1 MLITNRYKDRDLTL
15 SNEIVS
21 YIQQKGGSA
30 AICVSNVEDDNQ
42 KDFALSEIPADT
54 ECILVLGGDG
64 TLIRAATKV
73 EALQIP
79 LIGVNLGTLGYLCEL
94 EEATVFHA
102 IDCLMQDDCIME
114 ERIVLTGEKIGGNG
128 AHMALNDVVI
138 HWSGDLSM
146 LLLNVYVNGE
156 YLTTYHADGV
166 IVATP
171 TGSTGYNLST
181 GGPIVDPKARVLL
194 LTPINAHDLNS
205 KSIVFGA
212 EDVVEIKMGS
222 RRFQKDETACVSF
235 DVVIDSIHRQLTAIE
250 KVLNELKSKDSVNYF
265 PLVDTLKLDSVFT
278 ITVDSIVPGL
288 YKFGTTIH
296 FDSLQNT
303 QNRRIRSY
311 FLSADGNDTLR
322 VRDLVVDF
330 DTLKRSYNWSQYA
343 DSVYNR
349 LVITFLDTMPPAK
362 YIKPVK
368 GKKTPPAKK
377 EKLVKLDE
385 MGGEAWGTYLYR
397 PYVSRETE
405 KRLKQSLRRR

>member
-1 MLITNRYKDRDLTL
+1 MRKFMLITNRYKDRDLTL

-171 TGSTGYNLST
+171 GIIFPPEVRSWTRKQGY
-181 GGPIVDPKARVLL
+181 
-194 LTPINAHDLNS
+194 
-205 KSIVFGA
+205 F
-212 EDVVEIKMGS
+212 
-222 RRFQKDETACVSF
+222 F
-235 DVVIDSIHRQLTAIE
+235 
-250 KVLNELKSKDSVNYF
+250 
-265 PLVDTLKLDSVFT
+265 
-278 ITVDSIVPGL
+278 
-288 YKFGTTIH
+288 
-296 FDSLQNT
+296 
-303 QNRRIRSY
+303 
-311 FLSADGNDTLR
+311 
-322 VRDLVVDF
+322 
-330 DTLKRSYNWSQYA
+330 
-343 DSVYNR
+343 
-349 LVITFLDTMPPAK
+349 
-362 YIKPVK
+362 
-368 GKKTPPAKK
+368 
-377 EKLVKLDE
+377 
-385 MGGEAWGTYLYR
+385 
-397 PYVSRETE
+397 
-405 KRLKQSLRRR
+405 

>member
-1 MLITNRYKDRDLTL
+1 M
-15 SNEIVS
+15 
-21 YIQQKGGSA
+21 
-30 AICVSNVEDDNQ
+30 
-42 KDFALSEIPADT
+42 
-54 ECILVLGGDG
+54 
-64 TLIRAATKV
+64 

-102 IDCLMQDDCIME
+102 IDCLMQDACIME

-235 DVVIDSIHRQLTAIE
+235 DG
-250 KVLNELKSKDSVNYF
+250 
-265 PLVDTLKLDSVFT
+265 DTPEHLHVGD
-278 ITVDSIVPGL
+278 
-288 YKFGTTIH
+288 
-296 FDSLQNT
+296 
-303 QNRRIRSY
+303 
-311 FLSADGNDTLR
+311 R
-322 VRDLVVDF
+322 VRIAQAQS
-330 DTLKRSYNWSQYA
+330 TIWICKISNQS
-343 DSVYNR
+343 
-349 LVITFLDTMPPAK
+349 FLE
-362 YIKPVK
+362 ILR
-368 GKKTPPAKK
+368 KK
-377 EKLVKLDE
+377 
-385 MGGEAWGTYLYR
+385 MR
-397 PYVSRETE
+397 P
-405 KRLKQSLRRR
+405 

>member
-1 MLITNRYKDRDLTL
+1 MRKFMLITNRYKDRDLTL

-235 DVVIDSIHRQLTAIE
+235 DG
-250 KVLNELKSKDSVNYF
+250 
-265 PLVDTLKLDSVFT
+265 DT
-278 ITVDSIVPGL
+278 PE
-288 YKFGTTIH
+288 H
-296 FDSLQNT
+296 
-303 QNRRIRSY
+303 
-311 FLSADGNDTLR
+311 LR
-322 VRDLVVDF
+322 VGDRVRIAQAQS
-330 DTLKRSYNWSQYA
+330 TIWICKISNQS
-343 DSVYNR
+343 
-349 LVITFLDTMPPAK
+349 FLE
-362 YIKPVK
+362 ILR
-368 GKKTPPAKK
+368 KK
-377 EKLVKLDE
+377 
-385 MGGEAWGTYLYR
+385 MR
-397 PYVSRETE
+397 P
-405 KRLKQSLRRR
+405 

>member
-1 MLITNRYKDRDLTL
+1 MRKFMLITNRYKDRDLTL

-194 LTPINAHDLNS
+194 LTPINAHD
-205 KSIVFGA
+205 
-212 EDVVEIKMGS
+212 
-222 RRFQKDETACVSF
+222 
-235 DVVIDSIHRQLTAIE
+235 
-250 KVLNELKSKDSVNYF
+250 
-265 PLVDTLKLDSVFT
+265 
-278 ITVDSIVPGL
+278 
-288 YKFGTTIH
+288 
-296 FDSLQNT
+296 
-303 QNRRIRSY
+303 
-311 FLSADGNDTLR
+311 
-322 VRDLVVDF
+322 
-330 DTLKRSYNWSQYA
+330 
-343 DSVYNR
+343 
-349 LVITFLDTMPPAK
+349 
-362 YIKPVK
+362 
-368 GKKTPPAKK
+368 
-377 EKLVKLDE
+377 
-385 MGGEAWGTYLYR
+385 
-397 PYVSRETE
+397 
-405 KRLKQSLRRR
+405 

>member
-1 MLITNRYKDRDLTL
+1 MRKFMLITNRYKDRDLTL

-114 ERIVLTGEKIGGNG
+114 ERIVLTDEKIGGNG

-181 GGPIVDPKARVLL
+181 GGPIVDPKAQMMLI
-194 LTPINAHDLNS
+194 TPINDHNLSS
-205 KSIVFGA
+205 KSIVISA
-212 EDVVEIKMGS
+212 DEEVTVELGK
-222 RRFQKDETACVSF
+222 RRSQKDEMVEVSF
-235 DVVIDSIHRQLTAIE
+235 DGDSKVRLEVGDRFVVRRAEDTAKIC
-250 KVLNELKSKDSVNYF
+250 
-265 PLVDTLKLDSVFT
+265 KLS
-278 ITVDSIVPGL
+278 SE
-288 YKFGTTIH
+288 
-296 FDSLQNT
+296 S
-303 QNRRIRSY
+303 
-311 FLSADGNDTLR
+311 FLE
-322 VRDLVVDF
+322 
-330 DTLKRSYNWSQYA
+330 
-343 DSVYNR
+343 
-349 LVITFLDTMPPAK
+349 I
-362 YIKPVK
+362 
-368 GKKTPPAKK
+368 
-377 EKLVKLDE
+377 
-385 MGGEAWGTYLYR
+385 
-397 PYVSRETE
+397 
-405 KRLKQSLRRR
+405 LRRKMSAYT